1 MATAPK
7 PKPKKVLP
15 KRPTGELPKRS
26 SELAK
31 YIGGKNQQG
40 QVIPKELKLDLPS
53 ARAAAGKYRENVKKN
68 PAGVA
73 DRSWMPLKKAI
84 GQVRAAQK
92 AAAAKPKPKVT
103 SKPKPKGPYEKDYMK
118 PPKTEKK
125 KKK

>member
-7 PKPKKVLP
+7 PKAKKVLP
-15 KRPTGELPKRS
+15 KRPMGELPKRS
-26 SELAK
+26 SEMAK

-92 AAAAKPKPKVT
+92 AAAAKPKPKA
-103 SKPKPKGPYEKDYMK
+103 KA
-118 PPKTEKK
+118 KK
-125 KKK
+125 NK